1 MKQVYV
7 LILALCASVAW
18 ATDDA
23 LSGKFTVSAEG
34 KQVQFAPVNIG
45 PYTWD
50 EANANIPAGW
60 RLLTSEEWQY
70 LLREEDPKDPESLP
84 INAGQATIVTQHGLV
99 ILPDNWTGELSF
111 TSSPNNWTTNSYNDS
126 QWNLMAEAGAVFLPC
141 DGNAGDYWSATSKDA
156 NDAYGIHFYETAI
169 QAEVLAPRSSSY
181 AVRLVKDVQKTPT
194 GIENDGMSASLNDG
208 MMKILRDG
216 QIVIVRDGKTY
227 SVLGQ
232 EVTQ

>member
-126 QWNLMAEAGAVFLPC
+126 QWNLMAGAGAVFLPC

-194 GIENDGMSASLNDG
+194 DIPTTNDQRPTTN
-208 MMKILRDG
+208 KILRDG